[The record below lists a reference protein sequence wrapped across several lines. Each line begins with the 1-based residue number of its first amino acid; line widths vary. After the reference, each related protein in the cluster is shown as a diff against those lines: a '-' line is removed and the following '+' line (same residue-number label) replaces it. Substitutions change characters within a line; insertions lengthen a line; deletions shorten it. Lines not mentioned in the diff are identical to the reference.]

1 MQVDASECQ
10 VFDMQGRLLG
20 VVTRAEGVNLVDA
33 IKAKFGMTGV
43 YMVKDGNRVK
53 MVSVAR

>member
-1 MQVDASECQ
+1 
-10 VFDMQGRLLG
+10 MQGRLLG